1 MQVCQGHRPRRRPN
15 DPARGKFRVAHKS
28 RRKRSFS
35 SLKSAKVGRFRQ
47 HLRRVRHSIPFHV
60 GERFVV
66 LQTGADYKCHVVF
79 RTIRALELVAVSFLI
94 AISTTAFGQLRP
106 ADCARAAKYSESQ
119 RGISM
124 LVIQNGRTIFE
135 HYANGGS
142 PGKRWPIFSGT
153 KSFWGIAALAGVRDG
168 LFKLDDL
175 VSDTISEWKSDSR
188 KSRITIRQL
197 LSQTDGIE
205 GASRLQRASMRD
217 RNAMA
222 IRLPTVAEPGSAFI
236 YGPSHI
242 QIFSELLRRKLRD
255 RAITAYVESRVLN
268 RLGLRHLN
276 YKKDAR
282 GNPLLATGFE
292 LTAREWARLGELVL
306 GQGNYHG
313 RRIVSADL
321 LREAFAG
328 SPANPSYGLTFWLNR
343 QAPNGQE
350 DDMERMLDLQWQ
362 SAQWTGI
369 CISKDAPADMV
380 VALGSGYQRLF
391 IIPSMNALIVRQ
403 GSNARFSDAHFLR
416 LALGRGD

>member
-1 MQVCQGHRPRRRPN
+1 MFAPCGSGKPPLPFFRRLIGNRYALPIFALLLTSASGVAQIRP
-15 DPARGKFRVAHKS
+15 S
-28 RRKRSFS
+28 
-35 SLKSAKVGRFRQ
+35 
-47 HLRRVRHSIPFHV
+47 
-60 GERFVV
+60 
-66 LQTGADYKCHVVF
+66 
-79 RTIRALELVAVSFLI
+79 
-94 AISTTAFGQLRP
+94 
-106 ADCARAAKYSESQ
+106 DCVRAAKYSESK
-119 RGISM
+119 RGVSM
-124 LVIQNGRTIFE
+124 LVMQNGRTIFE

-142 PGKRWPIFSGT
+142 TGGRWPIFSGT
-153 KSFWGIAALAGVRDG
+153 KSFWRMAALAAAHDG
-168 LFKLDDL
+168 LLRLDDL
-175 VSDTISEWKSDSR
+175 VADTITEWKSDPR

-197 LSQTDGIE
+197 LNQNDGVE
-205 GASRLQRASMRD
+205 GASRLQRASIRD

-222 IRLPTVAEPGSAFI
+222 IRLPTVAEPGAAFI
-236 YGPSHI
+236 YGPSHL
-242 QIFSELLRRKLRD
+242 QIFSELLRRKLKD

-282 GNPLLATGFE
+282 GNPLPATGFE

-321 LREAFAG
+321 LREVFAS

-350 DDMERMLDLQWQ
+350 DGMERMLDLQWQ